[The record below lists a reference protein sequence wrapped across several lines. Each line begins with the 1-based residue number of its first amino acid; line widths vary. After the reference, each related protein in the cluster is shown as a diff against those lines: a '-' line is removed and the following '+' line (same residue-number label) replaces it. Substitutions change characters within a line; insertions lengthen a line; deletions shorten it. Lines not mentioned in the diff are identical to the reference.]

1 VADVVA
7 GEPDEDVADD
17 APPVDDELEELLP
30 RLLLLH
36 ATPTSAAAHPIAD
49 LVMMIPPFRLQ
60 GYSTTDPT
68 GT

>member
-36 ATPTSAAAHPIAD
+36 ATPTRA
-49 LVMMIPPFRLQ
+49 
-60 GYSTTDPT
+60 STTSALNPRNHRRL
-68 GT
+68 